1 MALHGWAAVAERHR
15 RSLILTALLSAFAG
29 VALVID
35 RPKGTILEW
44 LAIPFLVAGAGL
56 FAWAVWPR
64 GVAPAEAAPSL
75 ARWLLRWLTWQGR
88 LVPYFPAIGVAILA
102 LDVAYN
108 LVLTSSMMFGT
119 EDTIVILAAA
129 ALIGYGFVPPRFAR
143 ERDFVLVFF
152 LGLIA
157 ILVLPL
163 LVARAVYQD
172 FERSVDMYSWVAL
185 APETS
190 AVLSLLGVSNTV
202 HAVAGSTAPGITFI
216 PRNLGVP
223 VTAVITTACSG
234 IYSFGIFAS
243 AFIAFVL
250 TEYERPSR
258 RIWALLGLGFLASY
272 MANVLRMVVI
282 VLVGYY
288 TDTPGTDLQNML
300 IAHSYAGW
308 VIFLAWLALFW
319 GILLRFLPREKT
331 DEREAGGLAEWK
343 PRETL
348 CSACRESLTPAIPA
362 TRCGCGAYYHRACVV
377 ADGYCV
383 RCKKQIEATG
393 TIASASA

>member
-1 MALHGWAAVAERHR
+1 MGLDGWAAIAERHR
-15 RSLILTALLSAFAG
+15 RTMVLVALVSTFAG
-29 VALVID
+29 VGLLID
-35 RPKGTILEW
+35 RPKGTVLEW
-44 LAIPFLVAGAGL
+44 LAIPFLVAGVAV

-64 GVAPAEAAPSL
+64 GIAVAASKPSL
-75 ARWLLRWLTWQGR
+75 AQKLLGILTLRGR
-88 LVPYFPAIGVAILA
+88 LVPYFPAIGAAILA

-108 LVLTSSMMFGT
+108 LVIASTATFGT

-129 ALIGYGFVPPRFAR
+129 ALIGYGFVPSRFAR

-152 LGLIA
+152 LALVG
-157 ILVLPL
+157 ILVVPL
-163 LVARAVYQD
+163 LVARAFYQD

-202 HAVAGSTAPGITFI
+202 HAVVGSTAPGITFV
-216 PRNLGVP
+216 PRNLGIP

-250 TEYERPSR
+250 TEYAKPSK

-272 MANVLRMVVI
+272 VANVLRMVVI

-288 TDTPGTDLQNML
+288 TDTAQTDLQNML

-308 VIFLAWLALFW
+308 IIFLAWVALFW
-319 GILLRFLPREKT
+319 GILLRFLPKER
-331 DEREAGGLAEWK
+331 DEERAATPRLDSK
-343 PRETL
+343 PSETR
-348 CSACRESLTPAIPA
+348 CSACHEILTPAIPA
-362 TRCGCGAYYHRACVV
+362 TRCRCGAYYHRACVV
-377 ADGYCV
+377 ADGQCV
-383 RCKKQIEATG
+383 RCKKRIEATG
-393 TIASASA
+393 TIASTST